1 MVNTTSL
8 EEYVQK
14 MDEAQ
19 PIMVYEGC
27 TVCNRIT
34 IRIPH
39 TLLRDMLINCEQSAE
54 RDILIT
60 KLKEAHISDN
70 LKDMLEKN
78 HIFEK
83 IS

>member
-1 MVNTTSL
+1 MRNTDSL

-19 PIMVYEGC
+19 PIIVYEGC
-27 TVCNRIT
+27 KVCNKIT

-39 TLLRDMLINCEQSAE
+39 TLLRDMLVNCEPSAE

-60 KLKEAHISDN
+60 KLKEADISDS
-70 LKDMLEKN
+70 LKDMLEQN

-83 IS
+83 VS